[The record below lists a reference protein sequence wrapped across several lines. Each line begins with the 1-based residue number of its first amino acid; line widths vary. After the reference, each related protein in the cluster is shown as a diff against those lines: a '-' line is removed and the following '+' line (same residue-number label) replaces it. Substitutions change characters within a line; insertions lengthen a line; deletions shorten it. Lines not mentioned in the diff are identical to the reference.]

1 MENQEIMNNEMNEVE
16 IQEAETPEII
26 PAEEADGSTSISTSA
41 VAAVA
46 AVAVGIGAGV
56 TLLAQN
62 VIVPGVKKIYQTIK
76 KRSDN
81 GKLNRAEKK
90 AEKQRRKDAQEFNDE
105 PIEGVEDI
113 DE

>member
-1 MENQEIMNNEMNEVE
+1 MEENIMNNEVNEVE
-16 IQEAETPEII
+16 IQEAETPEVV
-26 PAEEADGSTSISTSA
+26 PAEEAEGSTSISTST

-76 KRSDN
+76 KWDQN
-81 GKLNRAEKK
+81 HKLNKAEKD
-90 AEKQRRKDAQEFNDE
+90 AEKQRRKDLKNQDDFEDEEF
-105 PIEGVEDI
+105 
-113 DE
+113 